1 MRITG
6 LDPHMTYDN
15 AEFDEGTY
23 GATETKEYIFVE
35 ASGAIDQ
42 YDVVVISESGSA
54 AALTRSNDA
63 YGDRCGVAPVAI
75 ADDDFGWVQ
84 VMGACTVNAK
94 ASCAANVKLY
104 SSATAGHIDDATASS
119 ESIEPI
125 ALTSARASSDGTAP
139 AMIVSQP
146 SVTS

>member
-6 LDPHMTYDN
+6 LDPHMTYSD

-63 YGDRCGVAPVAI
+63 YGDRAGVAQVAI

-84 VMGACTVNAK
+84 VTGACTANAK
-94 ASCAANVKLY
+94 ASCAANAKVY
-104 SSATAGHIDDATASS
+104 SSATAGHIDDASGSS
-119 ESIEPI
+119 QPVEFM
-125 ALTSARASSDGTAP
+125 ALTSARTSSDGTASAIINRP
-139 AMIVSQP
+139 VITV
-146 SVTS
+146 